1 MNSIHKS
8 VMKEL
13 IPTLLE
19 FLIIVRPFQININQ
33 RKIAAHREPLTF
45 PGSKKA
51 VVLSKAVYNHLR
63 I

>member
-19 FLIIVRPFQININQ
+19 FLKIVRPFQININQ
-33 RKIAAHREPLTF
+33 RTIAAHGESLAF

-51 VVLSKAVYNHLR
+51 EVLSKAVYNHLR